1 MRIQIS
7 NLSKS
12 YDARPVLRDIN
23 LSIASGEFVAVVG
36 ASGSGKSTLLRMLA
50 GLENPDASGVL
61 LDGKRVPGLKRDA
74 RIMFQDVRRCRG
86 GGLSTTSGSA
96 SRARSTIAPSMR
108 SEKSDCRI
116 AIATGPRFCPADS
129 ASALLLRARS
139 RAIRA

>member
-1 MRIQIS
+1 MRMRIQIS

-50 GLENPDASGVL
+50 GLENPDAGGVL

-74 RIMFQDVRRCRG
+74 RIMFQDARLLPWRRVIDNVRLRPARAG
-86 GGLSTTSGSA
+86 HTS
-96 SRARSTIAPSMR
+96 ARQ
-108 SEKSDCRI
+108 
-116 AIATGPRFCPADS
+116 GPRGRG
-129 ASALLLRARS
+129 ASG
-139 RAIRA
+139 